1 MWSFES
7 VRRELGGERRDVRE
21 ARRGRRIAL
30 SALLCLTLGAC
41 GFHLRGPAEL
51 PFKTLYIDASPASAM
66 ATQLRRVIGS
76 QSDTRITNNVAEADA
91 ALQLLAEG
99 QEQEILS
106 LSPGGRVRE
115 LQLRY
120 RVRYQVID
128 KNRTIITPATDIV
141 LRRDFS
147 INDQDSR
154 GIDTEQTL
162 LFRDMQTDA
171 AYQLLRRLQATTR
184 AANKT

>member
-1 MWSFES
+1 MSS
-7 VRRELGGERRDVRE
+7 SNRGRRE
-21 ARRGRRIAL
+21 ARGGRRMAVG
-30 SALLCLTLGAC
+30 ALLLLTVSAC
-41 GFHLRGPAEL
+41 GFRLRGSAEL
-51 PFKTLYIDASPASAM
+51 PFKTLYIDASPASVM

-120 RVRYQVID
+120 RIRYQVLD
-128 KNRTIITPATDIV
+128 
-141 LRRDFS
+141 
-147 INDQDSR
+147 
-154 GIDTEQTL
+154 
-162 LFRDMQTDA
+162 
-171 AYQLLRRLQATTR
+171 
-184 AANKT
+184 